1 MERGEMRVA
10 GLGFRKE
17 ATIEALREVLTAV
30 GGARGLDALAT
41 ATDKAEAAVIVAL
54 AHELGLTIKPV
65 SAEVLARVE
74 TATHSARIETMFGTG
89 SLAEAAALA
98 AAGPRARLVS
108 LRTISRDKAATAAIA
123 EGEGA

>member
-10 GLGFRKE
+10 GFGFRKE
-17 ATIEALREVLTAV
+17 ATIEALREALGAA
-30 GGARGLDALAT
+30 GGAQGLDALAT
-41 ATDKAEAAVIVAL
+41 VTDKSDAAVIVAL
-54 AHELGLTIKPV
+54 ARELGLTIKPV
-65 SAEVLARVE
+65 PTEVLARVE

-98 AAGPRARLVS
+98 AAGRRARLVS
-108 LRTISRDKAATAAIA
+108 ARSVSRDRTATAAIA

>member
-1 MERGEMRVA
+1 MRVA

-17 ATIEALREVLTAV
+17 ATIESLRDALVAA

-54 AHELGLTIKPV
+54 ARELGLTIEPV
-65 SAEVLARVE
+65 PVELLARVE